1 MMMMMTLIIWIVTMT
16 MMILKG
22 RYDVVCPLTSAWE
35 LHKAL
40 PHSELKIM
48 GDAGHSMGEVSIA
61 KQLVEFTEKYK

>member
-1 MMMMMTLIIWIVTMT
+1 MMMMMMKLIIWIVTMT

-40 PHSELKIM
+40 PHSELKMSNTYFFLFITIYLTST
-48 GDAGHSMGEVSIA
+48 GL
-61 KQLVEFTEKYK
+61 Q